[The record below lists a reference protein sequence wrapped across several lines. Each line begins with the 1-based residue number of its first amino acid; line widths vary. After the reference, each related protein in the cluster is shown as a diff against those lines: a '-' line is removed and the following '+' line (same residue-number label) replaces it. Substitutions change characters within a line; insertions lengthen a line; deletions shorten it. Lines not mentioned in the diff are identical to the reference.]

1 MDRTGFLPPEQL
13 APDFDLQPAWRLE
26 DPQIERDA
34 IDFWT
39 RTGILPPDVTP
50 QERATELVA
59 VAYKDGRIVGVI
71 TATVGRLAQVRARL
85 AFLRSAVDL
94 DHRRGHIGL
103 VLYLY
108 VRDLLERWSAEHP
121 EERLAGLGAFIE
133 SKELA
138 ERARR
143 GNGPTRMGLIGFTP
157 DGRQIRV
164 CWFRDFRLDLE
175 A

>member
-1 MDRTGFLPPEQL
+1 MDPNGFLPPEQL
-13 APDFDLQPAWRLE
+13 APGFDFRPAWRLE
-26 DPQIERDA
+26 DAAIERDA

-39 RTGILPPDVTP
+39 RTDVTP
-50 QERATELVA
+50 QERARELVA
-59 VAYKDGRIVGVI
+59 VAYKEGRIVGVI
-71 TATVGRLAQVRARL
+71 TAKLGRLAQVRARL

-94 DHRRGHIGL
+94 EHRRSHIGL

-138 ERARR
+138 ERSRR

-164 CWFRDFRLDLE
+164 CWFREFRLDLS
-175 A
+175 